1 MKMEVE
7 EWVHV
12 SYYGQVPLIGRRH
25 SSLGILLPS
34 SSLDLAGI
42 KFWWGSLCCMIEQDT
57 LTSRYSHSA
66 FLPRLRM
73 ELAKFCNDGRGMG

>member
-7 EWVHV
+7 EWMHV

-34 SSLDLAGI
+34 SSLDLAVGD
-42 KFWWGSLCCMIEQDT
+42 QV
-57 LTSRYSHSA
+57 
-66 FLPRLRM
+66 
-73 ELAKFCNDGRGMG
+73 LAGLIVLYD